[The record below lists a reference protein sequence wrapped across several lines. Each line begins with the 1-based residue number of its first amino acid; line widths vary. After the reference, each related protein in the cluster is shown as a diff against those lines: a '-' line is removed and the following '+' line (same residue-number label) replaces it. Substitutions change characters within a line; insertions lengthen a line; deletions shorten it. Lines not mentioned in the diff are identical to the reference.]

1 MEKFEELVD
10 YLSMLAD
17 KYAFSEKEM
26 KDLQDIIE
34 DIYDGEDE
42 DATYEDNVEES
53 TDQEPTD
60 EWGNHHS
67 VAYWNKRLVGN
78 TYEETY
84 RHIRV
89 AQKMT

>member
-26 KDLQDIIE
+26 NDLQDMIE

-42 DATYEDNVEES
+42 DINEEPETYTEPAD
-53 TDQEPTD
+53 EPTD
-60 EWGNHHS
+60 E
-67 VAYWNKRLVGN
+67 
-78 TYEETY
+78 
-84 RHIRV
+84 
-89 AQKMT
+89 

>member
-26 KDLQDIIE
+26 NDLQDMIE

-42 DATYEDNVEES
+42 DEDEYINEEP
-53 TDQEPTD
+53 TADQEPA
-60 EWGNHHS
+60 N
-67 VAYWNKRLVGN
+67 
-78 TYEETY
+78 EE
-84 RHIRV
+84 
-89 AQKMT
+89 

>member
-26 KDLQDIIE
+26 KDLQDMIE

-42 DATYEDNVEES
+42 DATYEEPA
-53 TDQEPTD
+53 DQEPD
-60 EWGNHHS
+60 AE
-67 VAYWNKRLVGN
+67 
-78 TYEETY
+78 
-84 RHIRV
+84 
-89 AQKMT
+89 

>member
-26 KDLQDIIE
+26 NDLQDMIE

-42 DATYEDNVEES
+42 DEDEYINEEP
-53 TDQEPTD
+53 EPTD
-60 EWGNHHS
+60 EEP
-67 VAYWNKRLVGN
+67 VAD
-78 TYEETY
+78 E
-84 RHIRV
+84 
-89 AQKMT
+89 

>member
-26 KDLQDIIE
+26 QDLQDMIE

-42 DATYEDNVEES
+42 
-53 TDQEPTD
+53 EPTD
-60 EWGNHHS
+60 EDIN
-67 VAYWNKRLVGN
+67 
-78 TYEETY
+78 EEPAEEPTDEA
-84 RHIRV
+84 IDE
-89 AQKMT
+89 

>member
-42 DATYEDNVEES
+42 
-53 TDQEPTD
+53 EPTD
-60 EWGNHHS
+60 
-67 VAYWNKRLVGN
+67 
-78 TYEETY
+78 YEDINEKP
-84 RHIRV
+84 
-89 AQKMT
+89 AEEPAAE

>member
-26 KDLQDIIE
+26 KDLQDMIE

-42 DATYEDNVEES
+42 DAAYEDINEEPE
-53 TDQEPTD
+53 TDTEPDVDPTD
-60 EWGNHHS
+60 E
-67 VAYWNKRLVGN
+67 
-78 TYEETY
+78 
-84 RHIRV
+84 
-89 AQKMT
+89 

>member
-26 KDLQDIIE
+26 KDLQDMIE

-42 DATYEDNVEES
+42 DEDINEEP
-53 TDQEPTD
+53 TADQEPTD
-60 EWGNHHS
+60 E
-67 VAYWNKRLVGN
+67 
-78 TYEETY
+78 
-84 RHIRV
+84 
-89 AQKMT
+89 

>member
-1 MEKFEELVD
+1 MEKFEKLVD

-26 KDLQDIIE
+26 KDLQDLIE

-42 DATYEDNVEES
+42 DAKYKDIDEEP

-60 EWGNHHS
+60 E
-67 VAYWNKRLVGN
+67 
-78 TYEETY
+78 
-84 RHIRV
+84 
-89 AQKMT
+89 

>member
-26 KDLQDIIE
+26 NDLQDMIE

-42 DATYEDNVEES
+42 DATYEEPE
-53 TDQEPTD
+53 TDTEPADEPTN
-60 EWGNHHS
+60 E
-67 VAYWNKRLVGN
+67 
-78 TYEETY
+78 
-84 RHIRV
+84 
-89 AQKMT
+89 